1 MDFYFP
7 CLYRFSVFGKFDICN
22 LYETATFLCEDGDD
36 IGNSE
41 KKMPIMIMIIMVI
54 YGDCNITVMAINITT
69 LIMIM

>member
-1 MDFYFP
+1 MEN
-7 CLYRFSVFGKFDICN
+7 LTCN
-22 LYETATFLCEDGDD
+22 LYETATSFLCEDGDD

-54 YGDCNITVMAINITT
+54 YGDCNIAVMTINITT